1 MPRVL
6 PSDVVRKIDTV
17 FPWAASSDIK
27 HQAQWHMLQDLNA
40 MMVLVDKIPDSMLR
54 LNSEQFTDFLWAQS
68 GLRSMVRLLETG
80 HVSGGGGV
88 SWPMVRNRNALATLR
103 RLLAACPDETVSQTV
118 SALSFLND
126 AGLIQDIR
134 LDISSAEASF
144 NSGEWKPATVMAG
157 AALESLLLWAVSQ
170 YPETDRASAIKA
182 QQMGNL
188 DAAHPESLAWG
199 LAKYIPVAEHL
210 KIISASTAQQA
221 RLAQDFRNLIHPGRQ
236 IRHQMKCD
244 RGTARSA
251 LAAVDLAIRDLEARF
266 AASS

>member
-1 MPRVL
+1 M
-6 PSDVVRKIDTV
+6 IDTV

-40 MMVLVDKIPDSMLR
+40 VMGLVDKIPDSMLR

-103 RLLAACPDETVSQTV
+103 GLLAACPDETVSQTV

-170 YPETDRASAIKA
+170 YPEADRASAIKA
-182 QQMGNL
+182 LQLGNL
-188 DAAHPESLAWG
+188 DA
-199 LAKYIPVAEHL
+199 
-210 KIISASTAQQA
+210 
-221 RLAQDFRNLIHPGRQ
+221 DFRNLIHPGRQ
-236 IRHQMKCD
+236 IRLQMKCD